1 MRYHQYRYKFY
12 LNARHAIYIKNKLG
26 QEHPHT
32 WEITLD
38 TIKVTDGFIQFHH
51 VEKAIEEFLGQY
63 QDHSMNEIEPFTTL
77 NPTLENICEY
87 FKGSIRELLAERG
100 WLLLK
105 IEISE
110 TPSRSYMVD
119 LAESGDV
126 GEDEERIARRNP
138 EEEEK
143 TIDAIANEWIDRAL
157 EQEK

>member
-32 WEITLD
+32 WEIILD
-38 TIKVTDGFIQFHH
+38 AIKVTSGFIQFNH
-51 VEKAIEEFLGQY
+51 VEKAIEELLGKY
-63 QDHSMNEIEPFTTL
+63 QDKLMNEVEPFTTL
-77 NPTLENICEY
+77 NPTLENICDY
-87 FKGSIRELLAERG
+87 FKGSIRDLLADRG

-119 LAESGDV
+119 LVESGDIKEAKV
-126 GEDEERIARRNP
+126 RQIREKSEK
-138 EEEEK
+138 EEK
-143 TIDAIANEWIDRAL
+143 TIDKIANEWIDNAL
-157 EQEK
+157 EE

>member
-38 TIKVTDGFIQFHH
+38 TIKVTDGFIQFNHI
-51 VEKAIEEFLGQY
+51 EKTIEEFLGQY
-63 QDHSMNEIEPFTTL
+63 QDRSMNEVEPFTTL

-119 LAESGDV
+119 LVESADIEAE
-126 GEDEERIARRNP
+126 EEIVARKNP
-138 EEEEK
+138 EEKEK
-143 TIDAIANEWIDRAL
+143 TIDTMANEWIDQAL
-157 EQEK
+157 KGEK